1 VVSEK
6 AYRDLFP
13 KVTRKMTHLPQ
24 RRTNR
29 LLGYADDA
37 RLLIINAD
45 DFGRSHASN
54 EAILRAVRDGVV
66 SSTTLMVPCPW
77 ALHAM
82 QLLSERP
89 TLSFGVHLTVVCDV
103 PHYRCRPLT
112 SREKVPSLVDES
124 GFFHMID
131 RIPHWLAQVRLS
143 ELETEFRAQ
152 IEAVLTAGLSPT
164 HLDWHCLYNGGR
176 ADIFELTVKLAQA
189 YGLAVRVFDRSTG
202 EALQQKALPS
212 NDHDVLDSYRL
223 AIADKSARY
232 AQLLRVLP
240 SGLSEWAVHPAL
252 GTPEMQAIEPESWLV
267 RQTDFDFLISQ
278 EARSIIEQEGI
289 VLLSYKPLQQVWQQR
304 WSSTTE
310 SVTFPPLS
318 SPSDHP

>member
-1 VVSEK
+1 
-6 AYRDLFP
+6 
-13 KVTRKMTHLPQ
+13 MTHLPQ
-24 RRTNR
+24 SRTNR
-29 LLGYADDA
+29 FLGYPDDA

-54 EAILRAVRDGVV
+54 EATLRALTDGVV

-82 QLLSERP
+82 QLLSEHP

-103 PHYRCRPLT
+103 PHYRCGPLT
-112 SREKVPSLVDES
+112 CRDKVPSLVDEG
-124 GFFHMID
+124 GFFSMSD
-131 RIPHWLAQVRLS
+131 RIPQWLAQVRLS

-152 IEAVLTAGLSPT
+152 IEAVLAAGLSPT

-176 ADIFELTVKLAQA
+176 ADIFELTVKLAQE

-202 EALQQKALPS
+202 EALQQKALPT

-223 AIADKSARY
+223 ALVEKSARY
-232 AQLLRVLP
+232 AQLLRDLP

-252 GTPEMQAIEPESWLV
+252 GTPEMQAIEPESWQV

-278 EARSIIEQEGI
+278 QARSLIEQEGI
-289 VLLSYKPLQQVWQQR
+289 VLLSYQPLQQVWQER
-304 WSSTTE
+304 WLSTT
-310 SVTFPPLS
+310 
-318 SPSDHP
+318 D